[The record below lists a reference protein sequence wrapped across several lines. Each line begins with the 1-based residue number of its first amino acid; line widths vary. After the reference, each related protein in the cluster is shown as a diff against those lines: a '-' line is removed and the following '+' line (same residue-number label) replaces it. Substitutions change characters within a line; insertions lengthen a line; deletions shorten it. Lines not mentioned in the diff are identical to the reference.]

1 MPFAL
6 KFKLISTEQCTPKQ
20 MERSQ
25 TECKKK
31 KKLTTKSQI
40 VET

>member
-1 MPFAL
+1 MPLAL

-25 TECKKK
+25 TEWK